1 MRQEEVPSLIITGT
15 NKNTKI
21 IITKM
26 MRAVYIHILSTAI
39 SITRGLEVTAIKI
52 LTPKNLNI
60 IKMRPTTNQLI
71 QSLIIN
77 NLEGQAVL
85 IITIRKVNRIS
96 ALQEEVDRKIHR
108 TTVAQTQDH
117 TELCQGIVRRINIT
131 RMEITTEEV
140 GRNKNNKNIIIMRIA
155 INMDMKFPKRNKHQI
170 KRK

>member
-1 MRQEEVPSLIITGT
+1 MITQ
-15 NKNTKI
+15 I

-26 MRAVYIHILSTAI
+26 TRAVSIHIHSTAN

-52 LTPKNLNI
+52 HTPKNLNI

-71 QSLIIN
+71 QILIIN

-85 IITIRKVNRIS
+85 ITTTRKVNRIS
-96 ALQEEVDRKIHR
+96 ALQEEVDRKIHT
-108 TTVAQTQDH
+108 TTVDQTQDH
-117 TELCQGIVRRINIT
+117 TELCQGTVRRINII

-140 GRNKNNKNIIIMRIA
+140 VRNKNNKKIIIMRIA